1 MAALRYPSGQQA
13 VALAW
18 LAALAA
24 VALLAPYLPL
34 PYGPALPDLA
44 HVAEPPFRA
53 GSAHWL
59 GTDAQGQ
66 DVLANLVFG
75 TRTVVLLTL
84 PAAVL
89 ATALGAVA
97 GGAAGFWGK
106 VRLPGPAW
114 ALVVGL
120 AWWGLRL
127 PGAGLGLG
135 VAGAAA
141 VALAWA
147 ARAGRLA
154 RLPTWPLPLDG
165 LVLGTAALLGAV
177 PRLVLVAAVASTG
190 VTPIGLLALLVVSSW
205 PDAAR
210 LVRAQMLRVRAL
222 PFVEAAVAAGVP
234 PARVW
239 WRHAMP
245 HAMQPLRAAFPL
257 SLAGLVGLETT
268 LSFLG
273 IGLPPEVP
281 SWGRML
287 NSVRLELDAWWLAAF
302 PALALL
308 GTLLALQVLARSV
321 SSTSVAALK
330 RQPIRN

>member
-1 MAALRYPSGQQA
+1 MAALRFPSGQQA
-13 VALAW
+13 LALAW
-18 LAALAA
+18 LAGLVV
-24 VALLAPYLPL
+24 VALFAPYLPL
-34 PYGPALPDLA
+34 PYGPALPDLT

-66 DVLANLVFG
+66 DVLAALVFG
-75 TRTVVLLTL
+75 ARTVVLLTL
-84 PAAVL
+84 PAAML
-89 ATALGAVA
+89 TTAVGALA

-106 VRLPGPAW
+106 VRLPAPGW
-114 ALVVGL
+114 MLGLGL

-135 VAGAAA
+135 LAAA
-141 VALAWA
+141 AGVLMA
-147 ARAGRLA
+147 AASANWLA
-154 RLPTWPLPLDG
+154 RLPAWPLPLDG
-165 LVLGTAALLGAV
+165 LVLGAAALLGAV

-190 VTPIGLLALLVVSSW
+190 VTPAGLLALLVITSW
-205 PDAAR
+205 PDSAR
-210 LVRAQMLRVRAL
+210 LVRGQMLRVRVL

-234 PARVW
+234 PDRVW

-245 HAMQPLRAAFPL
+245 HALQPLRAAFPL

-287 NSVRLELDAWWLAAF
+287 NSVRLETDAWWLAAF

-308 GTLLALQVLARSV
+308 GTMLALLVLAKTRP
-321 SSTSVAALK
+321 K
-330 RQPIRN
+330 H